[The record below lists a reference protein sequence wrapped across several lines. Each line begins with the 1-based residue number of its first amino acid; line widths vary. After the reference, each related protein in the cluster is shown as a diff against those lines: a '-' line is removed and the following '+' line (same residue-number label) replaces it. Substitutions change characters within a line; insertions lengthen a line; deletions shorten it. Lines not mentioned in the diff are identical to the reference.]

1 MISVAQIQGKYV
13 TYAWAFPSANAARAA
28 LRAAASQR
36 GVRAAREDAVRAAT
50 RVVRPGQ
57 LLRDDLFWVH
67 GKLLLQV
74 GAYGLAG
81 HPAAAIAAG
90 ARGPHA
96 RRERVRTRMS
106 WNSAKA
112 AERVAR
118 TYAAPDLAAVRER
131 QVDLLAPQPGWRI
144 ADIGCGPGAFAAA
157 LCARGAQVTAI
168 DSARAMLDAV
178 EARALGCELVEADA
192 LALPL
197 ADDSHDAA
205 CLVQVLE
212 YVGDPVAALR
222 EAARIV
228 RPGGHVLAA
237 DTDWDTQGFNVA
249 DRELG
254 RRVVQA
260 YADGKPDGWAGRRL
274 HGWLAAAGLVPE
286 ERCAVVLDATEWGG
300 DTFIA
305 HNWPH
310 YAARPREVGAH
321 LRRRPRALR
330 GRDRR
335 VRRER
340 RVLLERRPARM
351 ARARAGRRR
360 ATRWP
365 APRERTP

>member
-1 MISVAQIQGKYV
+1 
-13 TYAWAFPSANAARAA
+13 
-28 LRAAASQR
+28 
-36 GVRAAREDAVRAAT
+36 
-50 RVVRPGQ
+50 
-57 LLRDDLFWVH
+57 
-67 GKLLLQV
+67 
-74 GAYGLAG
+74 
-81 HPAAAIAAG
+81 
-90 ARGPHA
+90 
-96 RRERVRTRMS
+96 MS
-106 WNSAKA
+106 WDSAKT

-118 TYAAPDLAAVRER
+118 AYAAPDLAAVRER
-131 QVDLLAPQPGWRI
+131 QVDLLDPQPGWRI

-157 LCARGAQVTAI
+157 LCEREARVTAI

-205 CLVQVLE
+205 CVVQVLE
-212 YVGDPVAALR
+212 YVDDPVAALR

-228 RPGGHVLAA
+228 RPGGLVLAA

-274 HGWLAAAGLVPE
+274 RGWLAAAGLVPE
-286 ERCAVVLDATEWGG
+286 ARCAVVLDATEWGG

-310 YAARPREVGAH
+310 IRRGLEKSGSVPAADLARFDAEIDESAANGAFYWSV
-321 LRRRPRALR
+321 
-330 GRDRR
+330 
-335 VRRER
+335 VRH
-340 RVLLERRPARM
+340 AW
-351 ARARAGRRR
+351 RARVPDRRR
-360 ATRWP
+360 AIRRP